1 MMKQYQQIIG
11 KVNWFLFLLV
21 AFTLPFSPV
30 ILRIVWTTWLISWT
44 LELRFLDRKNFSLS
58 KYQIPSFIFFTYFI
72 CQCISYF
79 WTIDKFTGSIILERQ
94 ISFLI
99 LPIILLFGVNN
110 NYNIKKAILSF
121 IIGSAFISTFYICS
135 IFILSNYS
143 TIMESE
149 YSNVLENLQFN
160 TFFKDF
166 RLYFNHF
173 RHHAFF
179 SEILIIASI
188 FLIFSYND
196 LKQYIG
202 KWSTLLLT
210 ALYITTNL
218 FFFIYLAN
226 SRGSIV
232 TIFGITI
239 LGILIF
245 LVNKK
250 RWVLYFLN
258 LCLLIFFIA
267 LFAVYPLKNNPKLDK
282 LTNIE
287 QITNEDE
294 PRLKILSTSLKHSN
308 EYILTGKGVGSSKMF
323 LEQKNRE
330 DHIGDN
336 EFINKKFHPHNQYI
350 ETSLDL
356 GIFGLLLFISGF
368 ILQLV
373 ISKRNIKIIGLYIFV
388 CFAIKCFFDCMFRSD
403 DVIIQLCFILLLFYW
418 LNTTQEK
425 KI

>member
-1 MMKQYQQIIG
+1 MTKQYQQIIK

-30 ILRIVWTTWLISWT
+30 ILRIVWTTWIISWI
-44 LELRFLDRKNFSLS
+44 LEFRFLDRRNFSLS

-79 WTIDKFTGSIILERQ
+79 WTIDKFTGSLILERQ
-94 ISFLI
+94 ISFFI
-99 LPIILLFGVNN
+99 LPFILLFGVNN
-110 NYNIKKAILSF
+110 NYNIKKAIFSF
-121 IIGSAFISTFYICS
+121 IIGSAFISAFYICC

-143 TIMESE
+143 IIIESE
-149 YSNVLENLQFN
+149 YSNILDNLQFN

-166 RLYFNHF
+166 RFYFNHI

-188 FLIFSYND
+188 FLFFSYND
-196 LKQYIG
+196 LKQHIG
-202 KWSTLLLT
+202 KWSALLLT
-210 ALYITTNL
+210 ALYTTTNL

-245 LVNKK
+245 LVKK
-250 RWVLYFLN
+250 KSWPLYFLN
-258 LCLLIFFIA
+258 LCLLILFIV
-267 LFAVYPLKNNPKLDK
+267 LFAFYPKKNNPKWEK

-287 QITNEDE
+287 QITNNDT
-294 PRLKILSTSLKHSN
+294 RLKILSTSLKHSN
-308 EYILTGKGVGSSKMF
+308 EFILTGKGVGSSKMF

-330 DHIGDN
+330 DHILDN

-350 ETSLDL
+350 ETTLDL

-373 ISKRNIKIIGLYIFV
+373 ISKKNIKIIGLYIFV

-418 LNTTQEK
+418 LNTAQEK